1 MSENGLLKDFDI
13 LSPPKRIARIGG
25 EEIDVTIVPAR
36 AALKF
41 ISYLK
46 KYSVQSLE
54 SMGQDSFDPGMID
67 AILEV
72 VELVCKRSSTKI
84 TRDWLLD
91 NVDIKVLM
99 EFVQYVFAGMKNVSS
114 EESSTREEGKNS
126 ESGTS

>member
-1 MSENGLLKDFDI
+1 MSDDLLKDFDI
-13 LSPPKRIARIGG
+13 LSPPRRIARIGG

-41 ISYLK
+41 ISFSK
-46 KYSVQSLE
+46 KYSAKSLE
-54 SMGQDSFDPGMID
+54 SMDQDSIDPGIID
-67 AILEV
+67 DILEV

-91 NVDIKVLM
+91 NVDIKVLV
-99 EFVQYVFAGMKNVSS
+99 EFVQYVFAGMKNVSY
-114 EESSTREEGKNS
+114 EESSSREGKNS

>member
-13 LSPPKRIARIGG
+13 LAPAKRIARIGG

-41 ISYLK
+41 ISFSK

-67 AILEV
+67 DILEV
-72 VELVCKRSSTKI
+72 VGLVCKRSSVKI
-84 TRDWLLD
+84 TKDWLLD
-91 NVDIKVLM
+91 NVDIKVLL

-114 EESSTREEGKNS
+114 GESPSGDDGKNL

>member
-1 MSENGLLKDFDI
+1 MSGELLKDFDA
-13 LSPPKRIARIGG
+13 LSPQKRIVKIGG

-41 ISYLK
+41 INFSK
-46 KYSVQSLE
+46 KYSVDSLE
-54 SMGQDSFDPGMID
+54 SMSQDSFDPSMID

-72 VELVCKRSSTKI
+72 VELVCKRSSAKI

-91 NVDIKVLM
+91 NVDIKVLL
-99 EFVQYVFAGMKNVSS
+99 EFVQCVFASMKNVSS
-114 EESSTREEGKNS
+114 DEPPSGEEGKNL

>member
-1 MSENGLLKDFDI
+1 MSDDLLRDFDI

-41 ISYLK
+41 INFSK
-46 KYSVQSLE
+46 KYSAKSLE
-54 SMGQDSFDPGMID
+54 SMDQDSFDPCIID
-67 AILEV
+67 DILEV

-91 NVDIKVLM
+91 NVDIKVLV

-114 EESSTREEGKNS
+114 EESSSREEGKNS
-126 ESGTS
+126 PSGT